1 MRALYMMISFI
12 KQRGA
17 PYMAIFY
24 KLFHRARIVFLLM
37 ALVVVGSQPA
47 HAQNSLFTVDNVRAD
62 VSAANAIAAR
72 EKAFTEAQ
80 TEAFKT
86 LTERMLS
93 EGELRDFIM
102 PEGLA
107 LSSLIQD
114 FEVSGEKL
122 SSTRYSAVYKF
133 RFKDDKVRDFLSR
146 RGASYTDVASK
157 PILVLPFLETND
169 GTILWSPANG
179 WMKAWNFAPEP
190 GGLVPLIVP
199 IGDLMDVKDIGD
211 EEALTYNRRR
221 LNSMLR
227 RYNASEA
234 VIAIAR
240 YADNGSI
247 EVQIYR
253 TDRDQPEYVHQVIQ
267 PVLAGQSNAAYMA
280 AVNKV
285 RAALQREWKEKT
297 VIDSAQAATNTIKV
311 RARFTSLG
319 EWSQLQRT
327 LRRVEGLRSFQLQA
341 LSPREAYLD
350 LAFQGDVSRL
360 QLALS
365 QFDLALEGGAGAF
378 TRGERVFDLVQSRYS
393 QTFQRYGTGADDG
406 RAPRD
411 PNAYDVQF

>member
-1 MRALYMMISFI
+1 
-12 KQRGA
+12 
-17 PYMAIFY
+17 MAIFY
-24 KLFHRARIVFLLM
+24 KLFHRARTVFFFGVLVALLM
-37 ALVVVGSQPA
+37 IGAPQFA
-47 HAQNSLFTVDNVRAD
+47 HANNSLFTVDNVRAD

-72 EKAFTEAQ
+72 EKAFNEAQ
-80 TEAFKT
+80 AEAFKT
-86 LTERMLS
+86 LAERMLS
-93 EGELRDFIM
+93 EGELRDFIA

-114 FEVSGEKL
+114 FEVSGERL

-146 RGASYTDVASK
+146 RGASYTDVSSK
-157 PILVLPFLETND
+157 PILVLPFFETDD
-169 GTILWSPANG
+169 GTILWSPDNG
-179 WMKAWNFAPEP
+179 WMKAWNHAPDV

-199 IGDLMDVKDIGD
+199 IGDLMDVNDIGD
-211 EEALTYNRRR
+211 EEALTYDRRR
-221 LNSMLR
+221 LASMLR

-234 VIAIAR
+234 VIAFAR

-247 EVQIYR
+247 DVQIYR

-267 PVLAGQSNAAYMA
+267 PVLAGQSNAAFMA

-285 RAALQREWKEKT
+285 RAALQRDWKEKT
-297 VIDSAQAATNTIKV
+297 VIDSTQVALNTIKV

-327 LRRVEGLRSFQLQA
+327 LRRVEGLRGFQLQA

-350 LAFQGDVSRL
+350 LAFQGDVARL

-365 QFDLALEGGAGAF
+365 QFDLAIEGGAGAF
-378 TRGERVFDLVQSRYS
+378 TRDERVFDLVQTRYS
-393 QTFQRYGTGADDG
+393 QTYQRYGVGADNAQ
-406 RAPRD
+406 APRD
-411 PNAYDVQF
+411 PNAYNAQF